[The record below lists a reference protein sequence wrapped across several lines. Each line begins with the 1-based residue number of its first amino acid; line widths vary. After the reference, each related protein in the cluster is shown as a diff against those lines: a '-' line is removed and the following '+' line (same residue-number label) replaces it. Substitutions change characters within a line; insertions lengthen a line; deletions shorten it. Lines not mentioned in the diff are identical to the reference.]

1 MSSDKKGRAAP
12 PISGGLVD
20 LSVQGI
26 SSYNLIVIFMYLI
39 LIFRISSLSDQSPN
53 LTTRGSTKF

>member
-12 PISGGLVD
+12 PIKGGLVD

-39 LIFRISSLSDQSPN
+39 LVFRISSLSDQSPN
-53 LTTRGSTKF
+53 LNTKGSTKF